1 MIKTESWNILSAHP
15 ITKNTFY
22 PFQNKHQKHISSMW
36 DLDIAMVAAECD
48 RTSLPP
54 LYTKNGIMISM
65 IIE

>member
-1 MIKTESWNILSAHP
+1 
-15 ITKNTFY
+15 
-22 PFQNKHQKHISSMW
+22 MW

-54 LYTKNGIMISM
+54 LYTKNGIIISM